1 MSWSL
6 KGDNLL
12 GMTIYRW
19 LIDVRGRG
27 GIVHNPVALPGWP
40 DRKAQQ
46 QNQEE
51 TLFNV
56 KLDNVFQPE
65 STGMET
71 KERPL

>member
-1 MSWSL
+1 MRACPKVW
-6 KGDNLL
+6 KE
-12 GMTIYRW
+12 TISSAWWYVDD
-19 LIDVRGRG
+19 LHVRGKG

-40 DRKAQQ
+40 DHKAQQ

-65 STGMET
+65 STRNGD
-71 KERPL
+71 